1 MEIRRSTYF
10 VLAALLDRPLHGYA
24 IIKRAAGLSGGEV
37 RLSTGTLF
45 GALDRLVDSGLVEAG
60 EEEKVEGRVR
70 GSYTLTQDGHAAL
83 AAAGVGQRLR
93 AEAGRSVRDG
103 GALLA
108 GVLALV
114 NLAVAAAGIFACLY
128 PPRPDYSVGLNT
140 AWTPYAVDWW
150 WIGFVLAA

>member
-24 IIKRAAGLSGGEV
+24 IIRRAAELSDGEV

-70 GSYTLTQDGHAAL
+70 RSYTLTQDGHAAL
-83 AAAGVGQRLR
+83 AAEAARLR
-93 AEAGRSVRDG
+93 RAARVVETR
-103 GALLA
+103 
-108 GVLALV
+108 
-114 NLAVAAAGIFACLY
+114 VA
-128 PPRPDYSVGLNT
+128 RT
-140 AWTPYAVDWW
+140 AN
-150 WIGFVLAA
+150 